1 MPNTLKRL
9 IPDPDV
15 IKLQQLLSS
24 NGYFEEIK
32 PAHGLFDGITF
43 ENVVLFQLQHIYKDG
58 NPLKPDGV
66 IGAKTWWALK
76 NPSGEKQRN
85 HLSAS
90 IPTGL
95 TAKRHQLI
103 ELIIEEHS
111 KPVFEVPD
119 GSNRSPD
126 IDGYWGNTGVI
137 GLAWCCA
144 FVSWVLKEVTDS
156 YPIDSKHHLGVQR
169 MWRTA
174 KRLNMATETPKP
186 GDIFVQLFAGGKG
199 HTGFVVAVT
208 EDGETIYTG
217 EGNCGNRLKIGKR
230 SNNSELHFIDC
241 LQDNQTLDFE
251 RMAFDVNSTIDNT
264 TR

>member
-1 MPNTLKRL
+1 MPSTLRRL
-9 IPDPDV
+9 TPNADV
-15 IKLQQLLSS
+15 GLLQQLLSS
-24 NGYFEEIK
+24 NGYFGVEK
-32 PAHGLFDGITF
+32 PAHGIFEGLTF

-58 NPLKPDGV
+58 KPLKPDGV
-66 IGAKTWWALK
+66 VGTKTWWALK

-90 IPTGL
+90 VPSGL
-95 TAKRHQLI
+95 TNKRHQLV

-126 IDGYWGNTGVI
+126 IDGYWGNTGVL

-156 YPIDSKHHLGVQR
+156 YPIEGRHHLGVQK
-169 MWRTA
+169 MWRAA
-174 KRLNMATETPKP
+174 KRLNMATEIPKP
-186 GDIFVQLFAGGKG
+186 GDIFVQLFSGGKG
-199 HTGFVVAVT
+199 HTGFVVGVT
-208 EDGETIYTG
+208 EDGKTIYTG

-230 SNNSELHFIDC
+230 PKSSELRFIDC
-241 LQDNQTLDFE
+241 LQDNQTPDFE
-251 RMAFDVNSTIDNT
+251 RTTFDASNTNNNT